1 MRRIP
6 PLVLALF
13 TINIV
18 LILLPVIDY
27 AAGSPFSKLR
37 NFFYLDAETTLQA
50 WYSSMQWFLAASLFG
65 AFALYAYRSRLPGM
79 LAIVAFTGL
88 CLAFSVDEIAGIHEW
103 LGERSD
109 ALLPGGDRANSIFA
123 RTGIWPILI
132 GVPMLVVLAVM
143 VFRARRIFLPRAS
156 LAFWLLAIGLATMF
170 TGALAI
176 ELLANLLDKPTDAS
190 EYQAIHLLQHATE
203 EFLEMLGVSL
213 IVWSGLELLKTY
225 GFALQTPAPA
235 VSAAAAREARRAPLA
250 EARHVAT

>member
-13 TINIV
+13 TANVV
-18 LILLPVIDY
+18 LILLPVIDH

-65 AFALYAYRSRLPGM
+65 VFALYAYRSRLSGM
-79 LAIVAFTGL
+79 LAMVAFAGL
-88 CLAFSVDEIAGIHEW
+88 CLAFSIDEIAGIHEW

-123 RTGIWPILI
+123 RTGIWPLLI
-132 GVPMLVVLAVM
+132 GVPMLAALAVLTL
-143 VFRARRIFLPRAS
+143 RARRIFLPRAP

-176 ELLANLLDKPTDAS
+176 ELLVNLLDKPADAS
-190 EYQAIHLLQHATE
+190 EYGTVHLLQHATE

-213 IVWSGLELLKTY
+213 IIWSGLELLRTY

-235 VSAAAAREARRAPLA
+235 ADATRARDPRRSPVT
-250 EARHVAT
+250 ETPYVAT